1 MNSRHNLLLQIAIIR
16 ALPRSALSPSQ
27 VRLMRREIWAF
38 YNFQKNS
45 SPETSGRASISHI
58 KYNII
63 MQIVPIHP

>member
-45 SPETSGRASISHI
+45 SPETLGRARSHI